1 MPQAILTA
9 QPDFVDL
16 ALEELQAAA
25 TDARMVAEL
34 APGVLLVAF
43 AESFWEL
50 ADHWMDHP
58 PIFVRHISPV
68 DATVPLVG
76 DEDADLS
83 LLEEVVRDEFVPL
96 MDPELPFSVQTRIL
110 TRLPYKPFRVN
121 RALSQLIQEATGA
134 PLDVRNPVQVLS
146 VVCAETPPVLSLGTP
161 YVAFLGLSLAQ
172 QNLSNW
178 AGGERRFAREQ
189 GQLSRSEFKLLEA
202 LETFGVEL
210 PPRGVALD
218 LGASPGGWTRVLRQR
233 QQYVTAVDPGELDP
247 RLAQD
252 KGVRHLRMT
261 AEEYLA
267 NEPDTFDIIVND
279 MRMDARDSARLMV
292 EYARYLYPHGL
303 AIMTFKLPERNRRQ
317 VLDHA
322 FNILRQ
328 AYDILGARQLF
339 HNRSEITVFLRK
351 KRRSRQEPPQAQS
364 QAQSTETPPSQEESA
379 NDASP

>member
-1 MPQAILTA
+1 MSQAILTA

-16 ALEELQAAA
+16 ALEELQAGA

-50 ADHWMDHP
+50 ADHWQHHP
-58 PIFVRHISPV
+58 PIFVRHICPV
-68 DATVPLVG
+68 DATAPLVG
-76 DEDADLS
+76 DEAADLA
-83 LLEEVVRDEFVPL
+83 LLEEVVREEFAPL
-96 MDPELPFSVQTRIL
+96 IDPELPFSVQTRVL
-110 TRLPYKPFRVN
+110 ARLPYRPFQVN
-121 RALSQLIQEATGA
+121 RALSQLIQEAAGA

-146 VVCAETPPVLSLGTP
+146 VVCAETPPVLNLDAP

-172 QNLSNW
+172 QNLSDW
-178 AGGERRFAREQ
+178 AGGERRFAREKEQ
-189 GQLSRSEFKLLEA
+189 VSRSEFKLLEA
-202 LETFGVEL
+202 LEAFGVDL

-292 EYARYLYPHGL
+292 AYARHLYPHGL
-303 AIMTFKLPERNRRQ
+303 AIMTFKLPERNRRP

-351 KRRSRQEPPQAQS
+351 KRRPEQAAQERPQAGEESAPQAQ
-364 QAQSTETPPSQEESA
+364 PGEE
-379 NDASP
+379 ASG